1 MPDKSNNWL
10 ADDGF
15 WDAGWKDMQR
25 QLDEHL
31 PVVKKSRKPLFFWWV
46 TGVAALVLFASF
58 VAYQSYSIA
67 SEPPAQQDDVVEQRQ
82 EVDRVPAI
90 TAPEEVSSSALSNV
104 ENNSLKLQSSH
115 SVTESKVSGYPTLS
129 TNTPTQPALAA
140 QRSVTPLQA
149 NRFVQ
154 ENNLQTVLPTP
165 TVAVTPTVISSAP
178 LADAPSITTGIV
190 TSATNRAPAAVIS
203 PIQLIAP
210 ATPLLSQVNLTTS
223 LIDNRDLVGKIAV
236 SKKRQTSLLFEVI
249 GSHGTQAPGLG
260 YGFGLVAK
268 RQLGKDHALHTSLG
282 FRAQRQQFQIFP
294 PAAAANE
301 DFTSTPISANQDSVV
316 AAYTSYDRYLAD
328 EKSNY
333 LSTYDLRLGLGY
345 SYQFTPRWSLGIEVG
360 MNYLITGFAPL
371 LLNQITAGSAFSEER
386 AGRLTGDNG
395 LGFAFSQ
402 LNVTNGAMD
411 ESAGTPQVT
420 THRFR
425 ADLGVQIGYQLNQR
439 LQLVGGYRTFLQPV
453 LSSEIIKVNNQRM
466 NVGVR
471 VRF

>member
-58 VAYQSYSIA
+58 VAHQSYSIA
-67 SEPPAQQDDVVEQRQ
+67 SEPPAQQDELVEQRQ

-115 SVTESKVSGYPTLS
+115 SLVESKVSGYPPLS
-129 TNTPTQPALAA
+129 TNTPTQP
-140 QRSVTPLQA
+140 SGTPRQA
-149 NRFVQ
+149 NRVVQ
-154 ENNLQTVLPTP
+154 ENSLQIALPAP
-165 TVAVTPTVISSAP
+165 TVADAPAVISSAP

-190 TSATNRAPAAVIS
+190 TSATNRAPSAVIS
-203 PIQLIAP
+203 PIQLSAP

-223 LIDNRDLVGKIAV
+223 LIDNRGLVGKIAV
-236 SKKRQTSLLFEVI
+236 SKKRQMSLLFEVI

-316 AAYTSYDRYLAD
+316 AAYATYDRYLAN

-345 SYQFTPRWSLGIEVG
+345 SYQFTPRWSLGIEAG

-402 LNVTNGAMD
+402 LNVANGAMD
-411 ESAGTPQVT
+411 ESAEAPQVT